1 MLRNFYSS
9 FFQKS
14 LSSEAQKR
22 SERII
27 LSIAIGS
34 FIIHLAII
42 LLVDFNIIHLDK
54 SSELLGNP
62 IAALYTPFS
71 FILIYEVYLLI
82 YYLPKSFTTYIS
94 KQYEI
99 MTLIIIRRLFKDL
112 STLSLKTDWFSS
124 KYALQFTYDLTSSI
138 ILFFLIYL
146 FYIQSKKQ
154 FPEPKLNTLQKV
166 AITRFIATKK
176 IIASFLVPIFL
187 ILAIYSLT
195 SWVLNVISPDM
206 NDVNSFVNINN
217 IFFEHFFT
225 VLIFADVLI
234 LLFSFYITDDFH
246 KVIRNSGFIIS
257 TILIRLSFSN
267 TGLINNILILCAII
281 FGLLILLIHNKYQ
294 KFIIEESVKST
305 KS

>member
-62 IAALYTPFS
+62 IAAIYTPFS

-195 SWVLNVISPDM
+195 SWGLNM

>member
-42 LLVDFNIIHLDK
+42 LLVDFNLIHLDK

-62 IAALYTPFS
+62 IAAIYTPFS